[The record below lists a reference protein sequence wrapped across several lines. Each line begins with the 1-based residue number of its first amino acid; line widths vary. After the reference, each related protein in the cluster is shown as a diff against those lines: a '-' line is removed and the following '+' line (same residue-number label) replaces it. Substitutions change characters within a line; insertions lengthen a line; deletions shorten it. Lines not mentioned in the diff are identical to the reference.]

1 MQHTKYM
8 QQVISLAQMIDET
21 QTRPNPRVAAIV
33 VKDGQVVGI
42 GAHLKSGEAHA
53 EIHALNQAQE
63 KARGATIYVNLEP
76 CAHFGKTPPCADAI
90 INAGIAE
97 VIVANLDPNPLVA
110 GKGLQKLIDAGIN
123 VIVGILSTDAA
134 QINQIFFHNI
144 KTQLPYITVK
154 AGMSLDA
161 KLCSKTG
168 HSQWITDIESRKDAH
183 HYRAKHEGILVGVNT
198 VITDNPSLTTHL
210 IDGNARNPIRI
221 ILDSEL
227 KTPLASK
234 VVQDKL
240 AKTIIVTCNQES
252 SLHREYLQYGV
263 EVIQVTNMLDLKNI
277 LTLLYKHNIYSI
289 LVEGG
294 EKIYSSFLD
303 AKLVNQLITYISPQ
317 LIGSKDAKHLFAGN
331 GFATLADN
339 LKLKF
344 TEIKQLGN
352 DVKLVAQ
359 VIE

>member
-1 MQHTKYM
+1 M
-8 QQVISLAQMIDET
+8 
-21 QTRPNPRVAAIV
+21 
-33 VKDGQVVGI
+33 
-42 GAHLKSGEAHA
+42 
-53 EIHALNQAQE
+53 
-63 KARGATIYVNLEP
+63 EP

-90 INAGIAE
+90 INAGISE
-97 VIVANLDPNPLVA
+97 VVVANLDPNPLVA
-110 GKGLQKLIDAGIN
+110 GKGIQKLLDAGIKVVN
-123 VIVGILSTDAA
+123 GILNTEAA
-134 QINQIFFHNI
+134 QLNQVFFHNI
-144 KTQLPYITVK
+144 KTKLPYITLK

-168 HSQWITDIESRKDAH
+168 YSQWITDIESRTDAH
-183 HYRAKHEGILVGVNT
+183 KYRTTHEGILVGVNT
-198 VITDNPSLTTHL
+198 IITDNPSLTAYL
-210 IDGNARNPIRI
+210 VEGNPRNPLRI
-221 ILDSEL
+221 ILDSQL
-227 KTPLASK
+227 TTPLSSK
-234 VVQDKL
+234 VVQDNA
-240 AKTIIVTCNQES
+240 AKTMIITTNQDKD
-252 SLHREYLQYGV
+252 LHTKYTQHGV
-263 EVIQVTNMLDLKNI
+263 IIEVVAIMDLYSILVML
-277 LTLLYKHNIYSI
+277 YQHNVYSI

-339 LKLKF
+339 LKLTF